1 MISSSD
7 NSSSSRSNGRRVVT
21 VAVVATVV
29 IAVTVAAA
37 HRYDPQRLFFI
48 NTSKPQHITRNRFQI
63 KATSL
68 QFSYVQ
74 TTKRNITFWHKDHSF
89 IYFVYFCWQHISAN
103 Y

>member
-1 MISSSD
+1 MKVVVVVVVVMA
-7 NSSSSRSNGRRVVT
+7 GLVT

-29 IAVTVAAA
+29 IAVTVAVAVIAA

-74 TTKRNITFWHKDHSF
+74 TTKRNITFWHKD
-89 IYFVYFCWQHISAN
+89 N
-103 Y
+103 PT